1 MKRILIGDSREE
13 LLSTLEIILKNWG
26 YRALST
32 SAPDEFLELL
42 DELDPELLLVG
53 PKVLS
58 NKKVAS
64 KIDATKAVLIL
75 IEDSQVKP
83 IKSRATEKLAYPVDV
98 FKLFELVQKT
108 LEKIPRKNI
117 RLNVQLPSMYYH
129 GDAPCIAEIVSLS
142 SEGIFIRTGS
152 RIEGLEE
159 VQIVLPLIG
168 MQTEIELE
176 GRIVYRVDPNQ
187 DNNYVQGMGIE
198 FQNMA
203 PETGKMLQKF
213 VESLLVAELTEKS
226 FTQTSL
232 DLNQLQKPS
241 DEVIM
246 KISPAS

>member
-1 MKRILIGDSREE
+1 MKRILIGDSREA
-13 LLSTLEIILKNWG
+13 LLSTLEVILKTWG
-26 YRALST
+26 YRTLST

-117 RLNVQLPSMYYH
+117 RLNVRLPSMYYH

-226 FTQTSL
+226 FTHNSL
-232 DLNQLQKPS
+232 DLNQLQKHS